1 MRNIVLQLPSIVK
14 LLHDFIEELWLG
26 FNLEMTCPLGIKGIY
41 DECSKNSNC

>member
-1 MRNIVLQLPSIVK
+1 MK
-14 LLHDFIEELWLG
+14 LLLDFIEELWLE